1 MTGGGL
7 TASATIGARGRR
19 ARAPRRATSEELPAP
34 GVSLPGTGRF
44 RTTMGPAMGPTM
56 EPTMEPAMELAL
68 GLATGRPMRP
78 VPGLDDDGVQRV
90 RSLVR

>member
-44 RTTMGPAMGPTM
+44 RTTMGPAMR
-56 EPTMEPAMELAL
+56 PAMELAL

>member
-44 RTTMGPAMGPTM
+44 RTTMGPAMGPAM
-56 EPTMEPAMELAL
+56 RPAMELAL

>member
-44 RTTMGPAMGPTM
+44 RTTMGPTM

>member
-1 MTGGGL
+1 MTGGGP
-7 TASATIGARGRR
+7 TASATIGAPGRR

-44 RTTMGPAMGPTM
+44 RTTMGPAM
-56 EPTMEPAMELAL
+56 ELAL
-68 GLATGRPMRP
+68 GLAMGLAMGRPMRP
-78 VPGLDDDGVQRV
+78 VPRLDDDGVQKV